1 MIPFNRQIGNVAED
15 NVDEDP
21 CYSVAPFSRP
31 CFQALGDKMLKKFAI
46 ALVLALSASQAQAF
60 CIVNRSSE
68 TIAFTRG
75 GPFAG
80 METFYA
86 GTIKPGVQRCTLIT
100 PRVDGTYPVSVYTVT
115 KRGKCSVV
123 SGCSYDSRAEQVFF
137 QGTAS
142 SSCPIAFQ
150 DDSCS

>member
-1 MIPFNRQIGNVAED
+1 
-15 NVDEDP
+15 
-21 CYSVAPFSRP
+21 
-31 CFQALGDKMLKKFAI
+31 MLKKLGVV
-46 ALVLALSASQAQAF
+46 LVLVLSASQVQAF

-68 TIAFTRG
+68 TVAFTRG
-75 GPFAG
+75 GPYAG

-86 GTIKPGVQRCTLIT
+86 GTIKPGVQRCTSIT